1 MGKLKT
7 KVKLCLFSW
16 LAGVLVM
23 AEEMQEGSAVTG
35 RRRSGKTRDN
45 TLHLLIIQLK

>member
-7 KVKLCLFSW
+7 KVKLSLSC

-23 AEEMQEGSAVTG
+23 AEEMYVGSSVIG
-35 RRRSGKTRDN
+35 RRRPG
-45 TLHLLIIQLK
+45 